1 MKTSRKSNIKRRR
14 SIRRRKSIKGGRPPK
29 RDTYQARLFDLYDL
43 IRPEDNKTHE
53 EIAKMANEYAQNAE
67 NAVNIGDIL
76 FCGTPHDRQEYGFYI
91 VLPDGE
97 NKVAKCLGEG
107 WGAGWVAG
115 GVIDQKDIL
124 HVHNVKYDEMFTKPS
139 GIYWFENDFLGYF
152 DKFMPQEIIDE
163 FKKNNLLS

>member
-1 MKTSRKSNIKRRR
+1 MKTSRKSNIRRR
-14 SIRRRKSIKGGRPPK
+14 RSIKGGRPPK
-29 RDTYQARLFDLYDL
+29 RDIYQARLLDLYDL
-43 IRPEDNKTHE
+43 IGPTDKTLE
-53 EIAKMANEYAQNAE
+53 EIAKMANEYAQNAA

-97 NKVAKCLGEG
+97 NKVAKCMGEG

-124 HVHNVKYDEMFTKPS
+124 QEHNVKYDDMFTKPS
-139 GIYWFENDFLGYF
+139 GIYWFENDFLGEF
-152 DKFMPQEIIDE
+152 DKFMPQ
-163 FKKNNLLS
+163 

>member
-1 MKTSRKSNIKRRR
+1 MKRSRKSNIKRKR
-14 SIRRRKSIKGGRPPK
+14 SIRHLSAIKGGRPPK
-29 RDTYQARLFDLYDL
+29 RDTYQAKLIDLYDF
-43 IRPEDNKTHE
+43 IGPTDKTRD
-53 EIAKMANEYAQNAE
+53 EIEKMANEYAQKEE

-107 WGAGWVAG
+107 WGAGWIVG

-124 HVHNVKYDEMFTKPS
+124 NEHNVKYDNMFSTPS
-139 GIYWFENDFLGYF
+139 GVWWFENDFLGEF
-152 DKFMPQEIIDE
+152 DKFMPQQIRDE
-163 FKKNNLLS
+163 LRKNNLLS